1 MPLTQDSEIKQLL
14 EGTYT
19 IAVVGYSDK
28 PSRPSNYVAKALQE
42 AGYRVYLVNPTIQS
56 ETEKI
61 YSSLAEIPVK
71 IDLVDIF
78 RRPADV
84 PPVVDDAI
92 AVGAKAVWMQ
102 LGIRNDEAAV
112 KAEKA
117 GLQVVQDRCLKVDD
131 RRLRDR
137 KVTNW

>member
-14 EGTYT
+14 EGTST
-19 IAVVGYSDK
+19 IAVVGYSDR
-28 PSRPSNYVAKALQE
+28 PDRPSNSVAHALQE
-42 AGYRVYLVNPTIQS
+42 AGYSVYLVNPTLQS

-61 YSSLAEIPVK
+61 YSNLAEIPVK
-71 IDLVDIF
+71 IDMVDIF

-84 PPVVDDAI
+84 PPIIEEAI

-102 LGIRNDEAAV
+102 LGIRNDEAAER
-112 KAEKA
+112 AEQA
-117 GLQVVQDRCLKVDD
+117 GLKVVQDRCLKVEH

-137 KVTNW
+137 KVTK